1 MLLETDVVVV
11 GGGAT
16 GAAVLW
22 DLALRGIDAV
32 LVDRDDLGTGTSGR
46 WHGELHSGGRYA
58 VKDQVSARECVHE
71 NRILRHI
78 APHTIEDAGGWF
90 ILLPEHDQAF
100 GDRFVQGCRDTRIP
114 CEEVPPAE
122 ARRTEQGL
130 TSRIERAF
138 RLETDGGMDSWK
150 LIWSMAGGAMERG
163 ARVLTR
169 HPLIGF
175 ERDGD
180 GRITAARV
188 HDLVGG
194 SEELIGCRWV
204 INAAGAW
211 AGQVAAHA
219 GVPLHMVPGKGA
231 MVVMASRYVRSLIS
245 HCRMPTDGDIIVPS
259 HEAAILGTTST
270 EAPDPD
276 DIAIDPVEVD
286 LLIDEAAKLVPAI
299 AGGRVLRAFVGQRP
313 LYKPPSSPGAT
324 GSTREISR
332 TFTVLDH
339 AERDG
344 VPNFLSIV
352 GGKLTTCRGMAEKVV
367 DALVAR
373 RGTGEPCTTATTQLP
388 GAAHGTHRLAQ
399 PLAEVER
406 DGAYGELLCE
416 CELVTR
422 GTVHDAI
429 RSGVTELDDLRRQHR
444 FGFGPCQGVFC
455 AVRGAA
461 AVEEERA
468 AGRIPTPDHGAGE
481 PPVADPLDNLR
492 RFLQERWRGQRAV
505 AWGGGAVQAL
515 LGNAVY
521 RGIFALHTL
530 DPEPPAPPAV
540 TAPGADRAAADG
552 VAVGGAGGMTGDS
565 DGRAGSAEPAV
576 APADG
581 RAAGGEGDR

>member
-32 LVDRDDLGTGTSGR
+32 LIDRDDLGTGTSGR

-71 NRILRHI
+71 NRVLRAV
-78 APHTIEDAGGWF
+78 APHAIEDAGGWF

-100 GDRFVQGCRDTRIP
+100 GDRFVRGCKETGIP
-114 CEEVPPAE
+114 CEEAPPAE
-122 ARRTEQGL
+122 ARRAEPGL
-130 TSRIERAF
+130 TDRIERAF
-138 RLETDGGMDSWK
+138 RLPTDGGMDSWK
-150 LIWSMAGGAMERG
+150 LIWSMAGGARERG
-163 ARVLTR
+163 AKVLTR

-175 ERDGD
+175 ERDAD

-188 HDLVGG
+188 RDLAGG
-194 SEELIGCRWV
+194 ADELLGCQWV

-219 GVPLHMVPGKGA
+219 GVSLHMIAGKGA

-276 DIAIDPVEVD
+276 DLTIDPVEVD

-313 LYKPPSSPGAT
+313 LYKPPSSGAVS
-324 GSTREISR
+324 GSTREVSR

-339 AERDG
+339 AGADG
-344 VPNFLSIV
+344 VPNLLSIV
-352 GGKLTTCRGMAEKVV
+352 GGKLTTCRAMAEKVV

-373 RGTGEPCTTATTQLP
+373 RGTGEACATATTLLP
-388 GAAHGTHRLAQ
+388 GADHGPHRLAQ

-406 DGAYGELLCE
+406 AGAYGELVCE
-416 CELVTR
+416 CELVAGTALR
-422 GTVHDAI
+422 GAI

-444 FGFGPCQGVFC
+444 FGFGPCQGAFC
-455 AVRGAA
+455 AWRGAA

-468 AGRIPTPDHGAGE
+468 AGRVLAGAAAG
-481 PPVADPLDNLR
+481 DPLDNLR

-505 AWGGGAVQAL
+505 TWGGGAVQAML
-515 LGNAVY
+515 NNAIY
-521 RGIFALHTL
+521 RGIYALHT
-530 DPEPPAPPAV
+530 V
-540 TAPGADRAAADG
+540 DG
-552 VAVGGAGGMTGDS
+552 
-565 DGRAGSAEPAV
+565 
-576 APADG
+576 APAAERG
-581 RAAGGEGDR
+581 EEGGS